1 MKRSGRRGWPAAP
14 EQNYFFTHLL
24 EASSH
29 FIVAIFSHAALVFG
43 APLAIAMRATAPK
56 AMAREWRSQPSWSI
70 PHFHFFRVAHAPGR
84 KTAPHVCRRLTRRI
98 RFRKVMEVALDAVLL
113 AKIAR

>member
-43 APLAIAMRATAPK
+43 APLAIAMPGATAPK
-56 AMAREWRSQPSWSI
+56 AMAARMAVDNSFLDISHSI
-70 PHFHFFRVAHAPGR
+70 FFPGGS
-84 KTAPHVCRRLTRRI
+84 
-98 RFRKVMEVALDAVLL
+98 
-113 AKIAR
+113 

>member
-1 MKRSGRRGWPAAP
+1 MKTERQARMACRA

-43 APLAIAMRATAPK
+43 APLAIAMPGATAPK
-56 AMAREWRSQPSWSI
+56 AMAARMAVDSSFLDISHSI
-70 PHFHFFRVAHAPGR
+70 FFSGW
-84 KTAPHVCRRLTRRI
+84 LMITRAQNCARM
-98 RFRKVMEVALDAVLL
+98 FAAV
-113 AKIAR
+113 